1 MQNKTC
7 ISVSNDEQENISS
20 AVYRFQKPVNV
31 EDDREGADN
40 VEAEEEG
47 AEVAELGQGEE
58 RDLHREEDKAEE
70 GDS

>member
-1 MQNKTC
+1 MYGQQK
-7 ISVSNDEQENISS
+7 NIST
-20 AVYRFQKPVNV
+20 VYRFQKPGNV
-31 EDDREGADN
+31 EDDQEGVDY

-47 AEVAELGQGEE
+47 AEVAELGEREE

>member
-1 MQNKTC
+1 MMKKRKFRRQFTACEDPGNAEDARE
-7 ISVSNDEQENISS
+7 SV
-20 AVYRFQKPVNV
+20 
-31 EDDREGADN
+31 DN

-47 AEVAELGQGEE
+47 AEVAELGEREE

>member
-1 MQNKTC
+1 MGKKKT
-7 ISVSNDEQENISS
+7 IRQFTAS
-20 AVYRFQKPVNV
+20 QKPGNL

-47 AEVAELGQGEE
+47 AEVAELGEREE

-70 GDS
+70 GNS